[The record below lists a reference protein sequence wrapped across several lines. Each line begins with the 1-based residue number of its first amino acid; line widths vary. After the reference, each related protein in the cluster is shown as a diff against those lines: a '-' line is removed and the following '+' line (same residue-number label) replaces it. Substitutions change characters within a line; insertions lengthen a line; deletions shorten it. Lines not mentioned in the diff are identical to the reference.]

1 VRLVDECGFH
11 VWLDKWMLI
20 PGQSFVQGMARG
32 IDQAHC
38 CAVCIGEHTPLGWF
52 RQEIQRALN
61 RQVRDP
67 SFRVFAILLPGAK
80 DVNVDDFLELNIWV
94 DFRSSDTAYA
104 FHVLVSGVK
113 GEPPGKWPPKETLTM
128 KTSADV
134 EAKLRELHRFKQE
147 NWVDPS
153 IAVEFQ
159 RTVLKKF
166 WLDFDESEG
175 KQE

>member
-1 VRLVDECGFH
+1 
-11 VWLDKWMLI
+11 M
-20 PGQSFVQGMARG
+20 QYGMSQAR
-32 IDQAHC
+32 C
-38 CAVCIGEHTPLGWF
+38 CAVCLGTNTPDGWF
-52 RQEIQRALN
+52 KPAIEMALN
-61 RQVRDP
+61 RQARDP
-67 SFRVFAILLPGAK
+67 SFRVFAVLLPGAK

-104 FHVLVSGVK
+104 FHVLVSGVR

-175 KQE
+175 QQE